1 MPSNQHETPSA
12 DALDAAV
19 DRQYNELRDMIG
31 CGDSY
36 TDQRVVEA
44 TITDLVTAVEA
55 RAVAR
60 AERVCEWRYVE
71 EDIGLW
77 GGACGTEWQFLA
89 DGPADNKMNH
99 CPHCGGRVRVVEAE

>member
-1 MPSNQHETPSA
+1 MSIDETPTP

-60 AERVCEWRYVE
+60 AERVCEWRIRHDHWALGCQPERRNVFERHDY
-71 EDIGLW
+71 
-77 GGACGTEWQFLA
+77 CGY
-89 DGPADNKMNH
+89 
-99 CPHCGGRVRVVEAE
+99 CGGRVRVVEG

>member
-1 MPSNQHETPSA
+1 MPSNQPETPTP

-19 DRQYNELRDMIG
+19 EEAMWQVVRQYPA
-31 CGDSY
+31 SY
-36 TDQRVVEA
+36 DG
-44 TITDLVTAVEA
+44 DLVYALIAAVEA

-60 AERVCEWRYVE
+60 ERARECAWRYVE

-99 CPHCGGRVRVVEAE
+99 CPQCGGRVRVVES